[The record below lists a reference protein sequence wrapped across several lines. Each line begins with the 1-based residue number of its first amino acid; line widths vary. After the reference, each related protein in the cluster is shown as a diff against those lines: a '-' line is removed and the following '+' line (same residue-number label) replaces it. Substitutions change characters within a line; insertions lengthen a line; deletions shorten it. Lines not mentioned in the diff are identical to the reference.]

1 MQVPLLDLRLQYAS
15 IREDVLSA
23 VTRVCD
29 SQQFILGSEV
39 EQLESE
45 IAAAIGVPYAI
56 AVSSGTDALLVSLM
70 ALGIGHGDEVIVPTF
85 SFFATAGS
93 VSRVGATPVF
103 VDIDPETL
111 MLDVGRVRAAMTS
124 KTKAIIPVHL
134 YGLCAGGFGDGGL
147 VTTTDERLAARVR
160 LLRNHGAQPKYV
172 HHVIGGNFRLD
183 ALQAAVLRV
192 KLPHLL
198 DWNRKR
204 RANAATYRELV
215 ARAGLADRV
224 RLPVE
229 PAARAHVYHQFVI
242 RVPERHVIRAHLAS
256 RGIGTEVYY
265 PVPFH
270 RQPCFTR
277 LGYSCEAFPNA
288 DTAARE
294 VLALPIYPE
303 LTSDQQQ
310 HVIDSLAECVA

>member
-1 MQVPLLDLRLQYAS
+1 MQVPLLDFRLQYAS
-15 IREDVLSA
+15 IREGVLSA

-45 IAAAIGVPYAI
+45 IAAAIEVPYAT
-56 AVSSGTDALLVSLM
+56 AVSSGTDAL
-70 ALGIGHGDEVIVPTF
+70 
-85 SFFATAGS
+85 
-93 VSRVGATPVF
+93 
-103 VDIDPETL
+103 
-111 MLDVGRVRAAMTS
+111 
-124 KTKAIIPVHL
+124 
-134 YGLCAGGFGDGGL
+134 
-147 VTTTDERLAARVR
+147 
-160 LLRNHGAQPKYV
+160 
-172 HHVIGGNFRLD
+172 
-183 ALQAAVLRV
+183 
-192 KLPHLL
+192 
-198 DWNRKR
+198 
-204 RANAATYRELV
+204 LV

-229 PAARAHVYHQFVI
+229 PAARTHVYHQFVI
-242 RVPERHVIRAHLAS
+242 RVPERDVIRAHLAS

-270 RQPCFTR
+270 RQPCFTH
-277 LGYSCEAFPNA
+277 LGYSGEAFPNA

>member
-1 MQVPLLDLRLQYAS
+1 
-15 IREDVLSA
+15 
-23 VTRVCD
+23 
-29 SQQFILGSEV
+29 
-39 EQLESE
+39 
-45 IAAAIGVPYAI
+45 
-56 AVSSGTDALLVSLM
+56 
-70 ALGIGHGDEVIVPTF
+70 
-85 SFFATAGS
+85 
-93 VSRVGATPVF
+93 
-103 VDIDPETL
+103 
-111 MLDVGRVRAAMTS
+111 
-124 KTKAIIPVHL
+124 
-134 YGLCAGGFGDGGL
+134 

-192 KLPHLL
+192 KLPHLV
-198 DWNRKR
+198 DWNGKR
-204 RANAATYRELV
+204 RAKAATYRELV

-229 PAARAHVYHQFVI
+229 PAARTHVYHQFVN
-242 RVPERHVIRAHLAS
+242 RVPERDVIRAHLAS

-270 RQPCFTR
+270 RQPCFIH
-277 LGYSCEAFPNA
+277 LGNSCEAFPNA